1 MSIHLNHSSII
12 LPKGY
17 WLTCGEPRDR
27 RDGSF
32 RRKGRQKEPSDC
44 VITPFLLK
52 GSDRGDTV
60 STTEYTEKAREE
72 HGTLMTTY
80 LWLKIYAP
88 RLASDFLPLASSYAT
103 SVVRKVSLSSSN
115 FQYHN
120 RSRERRGRQA
130 RS

>member
-1 MSIHLNHSSII
+1 MVDA
-12 LPKGY
+12 KRD
-17 WLTCGEPRDR
+17 WEKLTGIGMVNREVEYTVEPNKKT
-27 RDGSF
+27 S
-32 RRKGRQKEPSDC
+32 EPSDC

-88 RLASDFLPLASSYAT
+88 RLASDFLPLASSYVT

-120 RSRERRGRQA
+120 RGRERRGRQA